1 MRRRTA
7 LQTIGATVLGTVAG
21 CTQFDAQQS
30 NSPSPEAG
38 SPTTDSASGSSPSEP
53 IPTDDFEFTATVLQ
67 QATAEH
73 PARFRLTFTNTS
85 ESELSLS
92 GGPTLPFSAIRGE
105 QQDGDARLLL
115 IPDERD
121 WITPTGEG
129 GNVLDV
135 PLIPRSQTDGCWTA
149 EYDGT
154 LRKQTS
160 LHTQVSPGETVSH
173 EYTLL
178 NWATDSCL
186 PAGTWTFTD
195 EQVVSWEDQ
204 AAEFEASFEISVHR
218 GSDETVAVDV
228 PEPTVRKHTQ

>member
-7 LQTIGATVLGTVAG
+7 LQTIGATLLGTVAG

-30 NSPSPEAG
+30 NSPSPEAR
-38 SPTTDSASGSSPSEP
+38 SPTTDAPSGSPLP
-53 IPTDDFEFTATVLQ
+53 KVTTDAFEFTATVLQ

-73 PARFRLTFTNTS
+73 PARFRLAFTNTS

-92 GGPTLPFSAIRGE
+92 GGPILPFSSIRGE
-105 QQDGDARLLL
+105 QQDGDERLLL

-121 WITPTGEG
+121 WITPTDGD

-135 PLIPRSQTDGCWTA
+135 PLIPQSRTNGCWTA
-149 EYDGT
+149 TYDGT

-228 PEPTVRKHTQ
+228 PEPTIRKHTQ